1 MALVAD
7 APKPPW
13 RRRAGPPPDLSC
25 PLIPFAFRL
34 SPFASRLTFHE
45 SFACGALRSVGTAR
59 LAQLSADR
67 VEMYQVK
74 SMLDVIGHDDVGI
87 VLRIEM

>member
-1 MALVAD
+1 MATARGS
-7 APKPPW
+7 A
-13 RRRAGPPPDLSC
+13 AGPFLSSH
-25 PLIPFAFRL
+25 AFRL